1 MTALSEATVKE
12 IHELAE
18 AEGKRDLGPLFEND
32 QEL

>member
-1 MTALSEATVKE
+1 MKALREATIKE
-12 IHELAE
+12 ICELAE